1 MRLGLSSYRMFQGTN
16 AAPCA
21 LELVN
26 YGIGSHSD
34 PGACMGN
41 ALGIGMAVLCTDGRL
56 LFIRRSQHVGEARGL
71 VDLIGGHSEPS
82 AAGLAPA
89 MLLDDDEV
97 PVGWAPSPRLRPLHA
112 PAAAEA
118 CPPASANAA
127 ARRELFASALDEVV
141 EEMNLRRDALGPPLL
156 LGTSCNFTTGGR
168 VALAFVV
175 PFAGSADD
183 AVRRYR
189 EVPAEAFESTAML
202 HLPAQE
208 VLDAVQRAGG
218 READDT
224 AGWATT
230 ADGAGRASEV
240 AEAIV
245 GAAEPG
251 TWRPVFELALHGA
264 VETPSACPA
273 GDSGEVADAAPAPGP
288 KSLQPSQIAPA
299 CMAALVLFALAA
311 EAHGGVDGLQAAI
324 RATSSA

>member
-1 MRLGLSSYRMFQGTN
+1 
-16 AAPCA
+16 
-21 LELVN
+21 
-26 YGIGSHSD
+26 
-34 PGACMGN
+34 
-41 ALGIGMAVLCTDGRL
+41 
-56 LFIRRSQHVGEARGL
+56 
-71 VDLIGGHSEPS
+71 
-82 AAGLAPA
+82 
-89 MLLDDDEV
+89 
-97 PVGWAPSPRLRPLHA
+97 
-112 PAAAEA
+112 
-118 CPPASANAA
+118 
-127 ARRELFASALDEVV
+127 
-141 EEMNLRRDALGPPLL
+141 MNLPRDALGPPLL

-168 VALAFVV
+168 VALAFVGETLCSAHPAVRFARALPVLATGRGRPPAQVLLSGGAPAHPEVPRPPFPPSLAPHSRHPAAV

-183 AVRRYR
+183 AVRQYR

-324 RATSSA
+324 RPTSSA